1 MSTSRIATKRSKA
14 SAPRTSPA
22 KDSSGQ
28 AVDKT
33 GEATP
38 PAPLAGPSAA
48 QAPAQTPAS
57 IPANT
62 SSGLTELGGAE
73 PPPLVAAVL
82 AAALSESVGVR
93 PDGSPAPIAAPLP
106 MSLAAPRALLDVQAS
121 TRPGKEGAKGK
132 HDKGD
137 KDKARK
143 AGKDKHAEACKARHK
158 HRAAAHAD
166 SSGRPSAFVSP
177 WNKAPIVCVP
187 NPNPAL
193 DTHQAHVLELPELC
207 PSTQNPL
214 PGSTIVVHYKGKAA
228 FLDAAS
234 LSAYIRASIGHPMA
248 HSVEALTQAVALDC
262 AQALQQKVHAEG
274 RFLLRGLA
282 QTVVV
287 KVEAKPRRKNAAAAS
302 AGKRKDRKA

>member
-1 MSTSRIATKRSKA
+1 M
-14 SAPRTSPA
+14 

-28 AVDKT
+28 TVDKT
-33 GEATP
+33 GEATST
-38 PAPLAGPSAA
+38 GPSAA
-48 QAPAQTPAS
+48 PAPAQNPAS
-57 IPANT
+57 IPAST

-82 AAALSESVGVR
+82 AAALSESVGIR
-93 PDGSPAPIAAPLP
+93 PDGSPAPIAPALP
-106 MSLAAPRALLDVQAS
+106 MSLAAPKALLDGQAS
-121 TRPGKEGAKGK
+121 IRSDKEDAKSK

-137 KDKARK
+137 KNKAGK
-143 AGKDKHAEACKARHK
+143 AGKDKHAEAHRTRHK
-158 HRAAAHAD
+158 HRAAAHTD

-177 WNKAPIVCVP
+177 WNKAPIGCIP

-234 LSAYIRASIGHPMA
+234 LSAYIRASTGHPMA

-287 KVEAKPRRKNAAAAS
+287 KVEAKPPRKDTADASAEKRKNR
-302 AGKRKDRKA
+302 KEKDRK